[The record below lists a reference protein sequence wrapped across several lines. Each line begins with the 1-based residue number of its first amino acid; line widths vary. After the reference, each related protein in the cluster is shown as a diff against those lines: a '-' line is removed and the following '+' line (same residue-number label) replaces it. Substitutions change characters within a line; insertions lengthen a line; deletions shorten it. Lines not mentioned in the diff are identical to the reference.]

1 MSHDVKYM
9 SEQIG
14 RQLIGSTIRVA
25 LSTEDGESFGFR
37 VITPDKRV
45 LDVWVDCDAEGN
57 GPGWL
62 SIQKK
67 EKI

>member
-1 MSHDVKYM
+1 MSTDAEYM
-9 SEQIG
+9 NEQIQ

-45 LDVWVDCDAEGN
+45 LDIWVDCDAEGN

-62 SIQKK
+62 AIQKK
-67 EKI
+67 GRI